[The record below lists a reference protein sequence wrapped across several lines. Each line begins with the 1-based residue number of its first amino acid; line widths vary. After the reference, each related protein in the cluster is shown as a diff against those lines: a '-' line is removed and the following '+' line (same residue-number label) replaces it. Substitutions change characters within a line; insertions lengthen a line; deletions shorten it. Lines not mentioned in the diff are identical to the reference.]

1 MGEAYDPRLRLVAR
15 EIARL
20 LGLELQEGV
29 YVAWLGPQF
38 ETPAEIRFAR
48 AIGGDL
54 AGMSTVPEVIA
65 ARHMGVRC
73 LGVSVVTNMAAG
85 VVPGMIDHSSVLTV
99 GADSQSTLTM
109 LLRALLPALA
119 R

>member
-1 MGEAYDPRLRLVAR
+1 M
-15 EIARL
+15 
-20 LGLELQEGV
+20 
-29 YVAWLGPQF
+29 
-38 ETPAEIRFAR
+38 R

-85 VVPGMIDHSSVLTV
+85 VVPGMIDHTSVLSV